1 MNKASR
7 KSGFI
12 FLYQEELFLLAYL
25 FIMIQDFLRHLIK
38 LYLCLFNN
46 HLSSL

>member
-12 FLYQEELFLLAYL
+12 FLCCVL
-25 FIMIQDFLRHLIK
+25 
-38 LYLCLFNN
+38 
-46 HLSSL
+46 